1 MRLKEERE
9 KRLIREK
16 RMFSVTHLIIRISE
30 YMKNG
35 FP

>member
-1 MRLKEERE
+1 MQESGKLL
-9 KRLIREK
+9 RLIREK